1 MYKLYY
7 EREWRIW
14 RTVRRWRM
22 SDVWCRWWKIVKYGE
37 KYLQVVEVEAKEA
50 IGGQIVKLLYSKQG
64 S

>member
-1 MYKLYY
+1 
-7 EREWRIW
+7 
-14 RTVRRWRM
+14 M